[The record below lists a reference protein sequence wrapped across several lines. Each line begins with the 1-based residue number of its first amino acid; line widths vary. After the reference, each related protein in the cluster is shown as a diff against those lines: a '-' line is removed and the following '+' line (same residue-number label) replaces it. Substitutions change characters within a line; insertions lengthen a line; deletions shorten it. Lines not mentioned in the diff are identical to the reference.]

1 MGVRRIF
8 DSFEDFR
15 SKDNFSYL
23 CACRSFSLLICFVK
37 RECNEFFV
45 HRLHKERDAAQLATQ
60 LDFRSSTA
68 NCALVER
75 SGLQSLADAECA
87 VLRGRERNDLD
98 LESLLSLSGGDRTPV
113 RKALAW

>member
-1 MGVRRIF
+1 MG
-8 DSFEDFR
+8 
-15 SKDNFSYL
+15 
-23 CACRSFSLLICFVK
+23 CFVK

-60 LDFRSSTA
+60 LGFRLSTA

-98 LESLLSLSGGDRTPV
+98 LESLLSLLREATVPPCAGSRVEVATRGL
-113 RKALAW
+113 KARACL